1 MAWSTTVLAWGLLEN
16 AAAVSACG
24 EQVNYL
30 ETIKWATDYFVKA
43 HISPDELVVQVGNG
57 GTDHGYWGPA
67 ETITMDRPVYTIN
80 PSKPGTEVAMETAA
94 ALAAA
99 SILFKGQGM
108 TDYSTVLLDHARQL
122 FIFGDT
128 YRGVYSDSVPDAA
141 NYYKS
146 WSGYNDEIVW
156 AAAWLYRAT
165 NDETYLNRAK
175 SDYTSFQI
183 GNNIVG
189 QSFDWDNKAPGV
201 AALLAKLTSAAPFTD
216 DAQKFLNWW
225 RPAGGVT
232 YTPGGLAWIR
242 QWGPNRYAA
251 NAAFLATVVGGSE
264 NTEWAKGQIAYMLG
278 NNPLQRSYVCG
289 YGNNYPVNPHHRGAH
304 GSTTNDINNPVT
316 NLHVL
321 YGALVGGPDQNDA
334 YADDRLDYVKN
345 EVATDYNGGF
355 TSALASLAAYTQAT
369 VQARGAKA
377 EQLERV
383 HIYDDEVAEHVED
396 LSWAQHNVQDNTR
409 TYANSK
415 YSISFKSDSW
425 AGVFLKFGNGLH
437 LENTKH
443 TGVEMYL
450 AGNTQSLQKTRAYF
464 VTVENGNTVQVGE
477 PVSVVVGLDWTK
489 VFISLDNIAK
499 SVVGVVVQDATGT
512 EQATVYIDNVAVLL
526 K

>member
-1 MAWSTTVLAWGLLEN
+1 
-16 AAAVSACG
+16 
-24 EQVNYL
+24 
-30 ETIKWATDYFVKA
+30 
-43 HISPDELVVQVGNG
+43 
-57 GTDHGYWGPA
+57 
-67 ETITMDRPVYTIN
+67 
-80 PSKPGTEVAMETAA
+80 METAA

-99 SILFKGQGM
+99 SILFKRQGT
-108 TDYSTVLLDHARQL
+108 TDYSSVLLDHARQL

-201 AALLAKLTSAAPFTD
+201 AALLAKLTSAVPFTD

-278 NNPLQRSYVCG
+278 NNPLRRSYVCG

-345 EVATDYNGGF
+345 EVATDYNAGF
-355 TSALASLAAYTQAT
+355 TSALASLASYTQAT

-409 TYANSK
+409 AYANSK

-425 AGVFLKFGNGLH
+425 AGVFLKFGNGLR

-450 AGNTQSLQKTRAYF
+450 AGNTQSPQKTRAYF

-512 EQATVYIDNVAVLL
+512 EQATVYIDSVAVLL